1 MWLITDD
8 GLGRSKETV
17 QQGVSPSHKDL
28 VTLQEYDGWGRK
40 ANTWLPAVTTQ
51 NTGDFI
57 SVASCGELARNTY
70 GGDAYPY
77 LTFTYENSPLE
88 K

>member
-1 MWLITDD
+1 MVNYYD

-57 SVASCGELARNTY
+57 SVGLLN
-70 GGDAYPY
+70 
-77 LTFTYENSPLE
+77 LYEIGRAHV
-88 K
+88 